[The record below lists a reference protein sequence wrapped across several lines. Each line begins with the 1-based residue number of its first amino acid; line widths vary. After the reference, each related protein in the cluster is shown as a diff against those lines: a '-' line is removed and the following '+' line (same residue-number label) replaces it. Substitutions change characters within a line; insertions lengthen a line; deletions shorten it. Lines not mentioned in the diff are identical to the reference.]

1 MKIRALVIDDSA
13 FMRKLI
19 ADILNSDENIEVID
33 TAKNGKEG
41 IEKIQTCNPDVIT
54 LDVEM
59 PIMDGL
65 TALKEMEKL
74 KINVP
79 VLMLS
84 SLTSE
89 GADATIKAL
98 EYGAIDFI
106 TKPTNIFKLDA
117 NEKKNE
123 IIEKVKMASKIKAKT
138 RTLNTNVR
146 VKAEA
151 SKKIAKKDKNFSHI
165 VAIGTSTGGPRALQS
180 VIPKF
185 PENLNATY
193 IIVQHMPPGFTK
205 SLADRLN
212 TMSSLS
218 VKEAEHGESLLRGY
232 CYVAPGSKQLKLVK
246 KGADWMIDLSDEE
259 KVSGHC
265 PSVDVLMDTVANV
278 DNKRIV
284 GVMMTGMG
292 ADGAIGMKKLR
303 DKRGYTIAQDE
314 KSCVVYGMPKSAVQN
329 DAVDKVVTLEDIA
342 GEVMK
347 QIKA

>member
-1 MKIRALVIDDSA
+1 MKIKVLVIDDSA

-19 ADILNSDENIEVID
+19 TDILNSDEDIEVVD

-41 IEKIQTCNPDVIT
+41 IEKAIKLKPDVIT

-59 PIMDGL
+59 PIMDGI
-65 TALKEMEKL
+65 TALKEMSSKN
-74 KINVP
+74 INIP

-123 IIEKVKMASKIKAKT
+123 IIEKIRMASKTKLKGNYGLKQI
-138 RTLNTNVR
+138 NV
-146 VKAEA
+146 
-151 SKKIAKKDKNFSHI
+151 SKRKSTKVISKDGNYDYV

-180 VIPKF
+180 VVPKF
-185 PENLNATY
+185 PDDLNATY

-205 SLADRLN
+205 SLADRLD
-212 TMSSLS
+212 TMSNLN
-218 VKEAEHGESLLRGY
+218 VKEAEDGELLLRGY
-232 CYVAPGSKQLKLVK
+232 CYVAPGSKQLILKK
-246 KGADWMIDLSDEE
+246 KGNDWVIDLSKTE

-265 PSVDVLMDTVANV
+265 PSVDVLMDTVSEVN
-278 DNKRIV
+278 NKKVI

-303 DKRGYTIAQDE
+303 MKKGYTIAQDE
-314 KSCVVYGMPKSAVQN
+314 QSCVVYGMPKSAVLN
-329 DAVDKVVTLEDIA
+329 DAVDKIVTLDDIA
-342 GEVMK
+342 SEV
-347 QIKA
+347 IKKIKS